1 MGPNPMTD
9 TLARREDTAAQKH
22 TGECHVMAKAET
34 GMMTLQVDTW
44 IPDCQPL
51 GLRDNTTVG
60 FSHPVCYGSAQTN
73 IRSIQYIPTI
83 LVCELRENV

>member
-34 GMMTLQVDTW
+34 GMMTLHAIFLILKETE
-44 IPDCQPL
+44 L
-51 GLRDNTTVG
+51 KTVG
-60 FSHPVCYGSAQTN
+60 E
-73 IRSIQYIPTI
+73 
-83 LVCELRENV
+83 LVYYSRTV

>member
-1 MGPNPMTD
+1 MTD

-51 GLRDNTTVG
+51 GL
-60 FSHPVCYGSAQTN
+60 
-73 IRSIQYIPTI
+73 
-83 LVCELRENV
+83 